1 MQMFHGTAVV
11 QFVGMGLQATS
22 DLSSAATSYMR
33 TKAYLKACNADL
45 FHPTG
50 LHAAILTTKEM
61 MAKIGHPGERLILPA
76 LENSDDLDR
85 DTSSV
90 EPTDNPRA
98 RRLNALQGYIAPL
111 DSNVPAV
118 VAPENLLAKM
128 SAWQAQ
134 RATSKN
140 EAKEAKR
147 QAKSHT
153 RHDGGRSD
161 ERSKDERKLDRKLA
175 KLEKTRDKGDGKQHK
190 ERDVKK
196 AQRKYDRE
204 EKKIDRKITKRAE
217 KAGKG
222 KGKSKADEREEQ
234 QANKIRWLVI
244 AQWQGDEEE
253 EEEETSD
260 DSSMN

>member
-33 TKAYLKACNADL
+33 TKAYLKICNAEL

-50 LHAAILTTKEM
+50 LHAAVSTTKEM
-61 MAKIGHPGERLILPA
+61 MAKIGHPEEILRLPA
-76 LENSDDLDR
+76 LETSDDLDLE
-85 DTSSV
+85 TLSI
-90 EPTDNPRA
+90 EPTTDPRV
-98 RRLNALQGYIAPL
+98 RRLNALKGYIAPL
-111 DSNVPAV
+111 EFNVPAA

-128 SAWQAQ
+128 SAWQA
-134 RATSKN
+134 RRLTSKDN
-140 EAKEAKR
+140 EKEAKR

-153 RHDGGRSD
+153 RHDGGSD
-161 ERSKDERKLDRKLA
+161 VRSKDERKLDRKLA
-175 KLEKTRDKGDGKQHK
+175 KLEKTRDKADGKHK
-190 ERDVKK
+190 ERDIKK

-204 EKKIDRKITKRAE
+204 EKKIDQKITKRAE

-234 QANKIRWLVI
+234 QANKIRWLVV
-244 AQWQGDEEE
+244 AQWQGDEE